1 VTTTLTRRE
10 RQRAAT
16 VEEIKEVARG
26 LMRDQG
32 TTEVRFTDIAKEM
45 GMTPPALYR
54 YYADRDALLT
64 DLITDAYRELGT
76 FVATARERHEPDDV
90 AGRWLAAGR
99 AYRDW
104 ARREPAQF
112 ALILGMPVPGYVA
125 PEDGPT
131 TDAAQDAM
139 AQLSQLFIRAAELGV
154 LREPLVREVSD
165 EMAACA
171 IDKHPELGDLVPPE
185 NFQAMIQAWATL
197 HGITCLDV
205 YGQFDWMGEEA
216 REALFVATLH
226 TAALAAGLPIASP
239 SIAST
244 ASPSGQPAGGPRRQ
258 PR

>member
-1 VTTTLTRRE
+1 MTTTLTRRE

-64 DLITDAYRELGT
+64 ELITDAYRELGT
-76 FVATARERHEPDDV
+76 TVARAREERSPDDV
-90 AGRWLAAGR
+90 AGRWIAVGR

-131 TDAAQDAM
+131 TDAARDAM
-139 AQLSQLFIRAAELGV
+139 SQLSSLFIRAAELGK
-154 LREPLVREVSD
+154 LKEPLVREVSD

-185 NFQAMIQAWATL
+185 SFQAMIQAWATL
-197 HGITCLDV
+197 HGATCLDV

-216 REALFVATLH
+216 REALFVSILR
-226 TAALAAGLPIASP
+226 TAALA
-239 SIAST
+239 
-244 ASPSGQPAGGPRRQ
+244 SGFPVE
-258 PR
+258 

>member
-1 VTTTLTRRE
+1 VTVTHPATLTRRE

-16 VEEIKEVARG
+16 VDEIKEVARG

-64 DLITDAYRELGT
+64 ELIADAYRELGSE
-76 FVATARERHEPDDV
+76 VATAREGRDPDDIG
-90 AGRWLAAGR
+90 GRWIAVGT
-99 AYRDW
+99 AYRNW
-104 ARREPAQF
+104 ARREPQQF

-131 TDAAQDAM
+131 TAAAM
-139 AQLSQLFIRAAELGV
+139 AQLSLLFIRAAELGV
-154 LREPLVREVSD
+154 LGQPLVRDVSD

-171 IDKHPELGDLVPPE
+171 AEKHPELGGLVPPE
-185 NFQAMIQAWATL
+185 SFQAMIQAWATL

-205 YGQFDWMGEEA
+205 YGQFDWMSDEA
-216 REALFVATLH
+216 RDALFVSTLR
-226 TAALAAGLPIASP
+226 TAALAAGIPI
-239 SIAST
+239 
-244 ASPSGQPAGGPRRQ
+244 G
-258 PR
+258 